1 MKHRLGK
8 HRLGKYRTR
17 KVYKGGATIQDLIDQ
32 ILNLQDFRNKKITK
46 IDFFKALRFF
56 QKSLPPHNTPE
67 LTKLI
72 NQLTGSEI
80 KVVDLQKRFENRD
93 MYLEQIMNELLIII
107 TKTPQSKAPARKA
120 PASKTPAIKTRKSP
134 SKCSP
139 KTAGHNWQLCD
150 AGGGGNCFYYSVYE
164 ALHADELLG
173 KLQSALDPLP
183 LDTLNKTNFNLT
195 MRTIVGD
202 YLNTPAGS
210 TIFNNFYKLMTDALT
225 ENYNDVNFYR
235 DHEEYLKW
243 LIDLYYESDTFIDF
257 KQAVISEIKKE
268 GVYVQSLEI
277 EIVKFLL
284 KQAGIHLF
292 VDQSNNQKI
301 YLKTRKLSG
310 EGNRMLPAIY
320 IFNDPYGQGHFKWLK
335 VDAAAE

>member
-1 MKHRLGK
+1 
-8 HRLGKYRTR
+8 
-17 KVYKGGATIQDLIDQ
+17 
-32 ILNLQDFRNKKITK
+32 
-46 IDFFKALRFF
+46 
-56 QKSLPPHNTPE
+56 
-67 LTKLI
+67 
-72 NQLTGSEI
+72 
-80 KVVDLQKRFENRD
+80 
-93 MYLEQIMNELLIII
+93 LIII

-120 PASKTPAIKTRKSP
+120 PASKTPAIKTPSIKRATLKSVASKAEAPSKSVAPARKTRKSP